1 VTGTGSYLRP
11 VPGRG
16 AQFKSLV
23 DRQDSGPRLSQI
35 LSETGEQTWAA
46 IHAAVLGGLGV
57 LIASTSDG
65 GAISV
70 TCYQGDERLRSYAS
84 SREEWLGILEALRD
98 TGDAA
103 SVGMQQAAK
112 TQRMRR

>member
-1 VTGTGSYLRP
+1 MRP
-11 VPGRG
+11 VRGRG

-23 DRQDSGPRLSQI
+23 DRQDSGPRLSSI
-35 LSETGEQTWAA
+35 LSETGDQTWAA

-70 TCYQGDERLRSYAS
+70 TVYQGDERLRSYAS
-84 SREEWLGILEALRD
+84 SRDEWLGILEALRD

-103 SVGMQQAAK
+103 SVGMQQVAK
-112 TQRMRR
+112 TQRTRR

>member
-1 VTGTGSYLRP
+1 MVVQEPFMRP
-11 VPGRG
+11 VRGRG

-23 DRQDSGPRLSQI
+23 DRQDSGPRLSTI
-35 LSETGEQTWAA
+35 LSDSSEQTAAA

-70 TCYQGDERLRSYAS
+70 TVYQGDERLRSYAS
-84 SREEWLGILEALRD
+84 SRDEWMGILEALRD

-103 SVGMQQAAK
+103 AVALQPPAK